1 MGFRSCEQRND
12 MSQYEILDKE
22 RHRQVRVKTGYGA
35 ALGDAVMYVMT
46 YPMEFRD
53 IQSCYP
59 ILFTKDPNTGGF
71 FAAAVLG
78 FEADQNLFL
87 QDDGWDASYVPAL
100 VQRQPFLI
108 ATGRDGGND
117 TPVVSL
123 DLEHPRVSQDEGE
136 ALFDDQGAATDFLN
150 QKIALLDKLHR
161 GLQHSSGFVDTLLK
175 HELLEEITL
184 DLAFQDGSKKRVQ
197 GFYTIAEERLFQLQG
212 DVLESLNKAGYL
224 QPVFMAV
231 ASLSRMRDVI
241 ERRNRAYA

>member
-1 MGFRSCEQRND
+1 

-22 RHRQVRVKTGYGA
+22 KHRNLRIKTGYGA

-53 IQSCYP
+53 VQGCYP

-71 FAAAVLG
+71 FAAALLG

-100 VQRQPFLI
+100 AQRQPFLI
-108 ATGRDGGND
+108 ATGKDGNTD
-117 TPVVSL
+117 NPMVSL

-136 ALFDDQGAATDFLN
+136 ALFDDAGQPTEFLN
-150 QKIALLDKLHR
+150 QKVALLDKLHR
-161 GLQHSSGFVDTLLK
+161 GLQHGRGFIDALLQ
-175 HELLEEITL
+175 HELLEQITL
-184 DLAFQDGSKKRVQ
+184 DIAFGDGSKKTIDS
-197 GFYTIAEERLFQLQG
+197 FYTIAEERLYQLKG
-212 DVLESLNKAGYL
+212 DVLESLNQSGYL

-231 ASLSRMRDVI
+231 ASLSRLRDVI
-241 ERRNRAYA
+241 ERRNRLRV

>member
-1 MGFRSCEQRND
+1 

-22 RHRQVRVKTGYGA
+22 KHRQLRIKTGYGA

-78 FEADQNLFL
+78 FESDQNLFL
-87 QDDGWDASYVPAL
+87 KDDGWDAPYVPAV

-108 ATGRDGGND
+108 ATRGEEDNNN
-117 TPVVSL
+117 PVASVDL
-123 DLEHPRVSQDEGE
+123 DHPRVGRDDGE
-136 ALFDDQGAATDFLN
+136 ALFDDGGEPTEFLN

-161 GLQHSSGFVDTLLK
+161 GLQHGKGFVDTLLQ
-175 HELLEEITL
+175 HELLQQITL
-184 DLAFQDGSKKRVQ
+184 DIAFNDGSKISLE
-197 GFYTIAEERLFQLQG
+197 GFYTIEEERLYQLKG
-212 DVLESLNKAGYL
+212 DVLESLNQAGYL

-231 ASLSRMRDVI
+231 ASLSRVRDII
-241 ERRNRAYA
+241 ERRNRLRVQA

>member
-1 MGFRSCEQRND
+1 

-22 RHRQVRVKTGYGA
+22 KHQQLRIKTGYGA

-59 ILFTKDPNTGGF
+59 ILFTKDPNTGGI

-87 QDDGWDASYVPAL
+87 QDDGWDAYYIPAL

-108 ATGRDGGND
+108 AKGGEGDNAP
-117 TPVVSL
+117 PVVSL
-123 DLEHPRVSQDEGE
+123 DLDHPRISRDEGE
-136 ALFDDQGAATDFLN
+136 AMFDADGNPSEFLN

-161 GLQHSSGFVDTLLK
+161 GLQHGSGFVDTLLQ
-175 HELLEEITL
+175 HELLEQISL
-184 DLAFQDGSKKRVQ
+184 DIAFNDGSKKTMQ
-197 GFYTIAEERLFQLQG
+197 GFYSIAEERLYQLKG
-212 DVLESLNKAGYL
+212 DVLESLNQAGYL
-224 QPVFMAV
+224 QPAFMAV
-231 ASLSRMRDVI
+231 ASLSRIRDVI
-241 ERRNRAYA
+241 ERRNRLLV

>member
-1 MGFRSCEQRND
+1 
-12 MSQYEILDKE
+12 MSQYEVLNKDK
-22 RHRQVRVKTGYGA
+22 HRQLRIKTGYGA

-71 FAAAVLG
+71 FAAAVMG

-87 QDDGWDASYVPAL
+87 QDDRWDASYVPAL

-108 ATGRDGGND
+108 ATGGQSDNA

-123 DLEHPRVSQDEGE
+123 DLDHPRVSQDEGE
-136 ALFDDQGAATDFLN
+136 ALFDIEGNATEFLN

-161 GLQHSSGFVDTLLK
+161 GLQHGSGFIDTLLQ
-175 HELLEEITL
+175 HELLEQITL
-184 DLAFQDGSKKRVQ
+184 DIAFNDGSKKSLQ
-197 GFYTIAEERLFQLQG
+197 GFYCIAEERLYQLQG
-212 DVLESLNKAGYL
+212 DVLESLNQAGYL

-231 ASLSRMRDVI
+231 ASLSRMRDII
-241 ERRNRAYA
+241 ERRNRLRV

>member
-1 MGFRSCEQRND
+1 
-12 MSQYEILDKE
+12 MSQYEVLNKE
-22 RHRQVRVKTGYGA
+22 KHRQLRIKTGYGA

-59 ILFTKDPNTGGF
+59 ILFTKDSNTGGF
-71 FAAAVLG
+71 FAAAVMG

-87 QDDGWDASYVPAL
+87 QDNGWDASYIPAV

-108 ATGRDGGND
+108 ATGGEGDNA

-123 DLEHPRVSQDEGE
+123 DLDHPRVSQDEGE
-136 ALFDDQGAATDFLN
+136 ALFDIEGDSTEFLN

-161 GLQHSSGFVDTLLK
+161 GLQHSNGFIDTLLQ
-175 HELLEEITL
+175 HELLEQITL
-184 DLAFQDGSKKRVQ
+184 DIAFNDGDKKSVQ
-197 GFYTIAEERLFQLQG
+197 GFYSIAEERLYQLKG
-212 DVLESLNKAGYL
+212 DVLESLNQAGYL

-231 ASLSRMRDVI
+231 ASLSRMRDII
-241 ERRNRAYA
+241 ERRNQLRV